1 LHLIEITGLKSP
13 HKMVGNYGDT
23 NEGGK
28 LSGYLHGYNNLEDV
42 RQGGIIMIKIILVSY
57 R

>member
-1 LHLIEITGLKSP
+1 
-13 HKMVGNYGDT
+13 MVGNYGDT